1 MEQARDLGME
11 SMALTDH
18 GNLYGAIDFY
28 SSARKSGVKPII
40 GCEVYVAH
48 GSRRAKVPQEKSPY
62 HLTLLSKNET
72 GYQNLIQLVTKA
84 NMDGFYYKPRMDRSL
99 FEQHHEGLVVLSG
112 CPTAEV
118 PRAILEGRMD
128 DAYAAARWYRE
139 VFQDYYLEIQ
149 RHDSTCSNPSTRAWS
164 A

>member
-1 MEQARDLGME
+1 MGLAVYNFGCRTGHSSLYTHLHLHTEYSLLDGLCRIPLLMEQARDLGME

-72 GYQNLIQLVTKA
+72 GYQNLIQP
-84 NMDGFYYKPRMDRSL
+84 GHQG
-99 FEQHHEGLVVLSG
+99 QHGRLLLQTPHGPL
-112 CPTAEV
+112 AF
-118 PRAILEGRMD
+118 RA
-128 DAYAAARWYRE
+128 A
-139 VFQDYYLEIQ
+139 
-149 RHDSTCSNPSTRAWS
+149 P
-164 A
+164 